1 MRNRLLSGI
10 DVDDLLKDWTKYCEA
25 NGMKL
30 GGLPDETSH
39 AVTVIA
45 EDRQC
50 SLNIVGANGQ
60 DAEDT
65 LRRYLDDWQRRH
77 PDADVEKIE
86 DEEEL
91 RRRCCDEDHVGFIIA

>member
-45 EDRQC
+45 E
-50 SLNIVGANGQ
+50 A
-60 DAEDT
+60 
-65 LRRYLDDWQRRH
+65 
-77 PDADVEKIE
+77 
-86 DEEEL
+86 
-91 RRRCCDEDHVGFIIA
+91 